1 MEKLGYIELH
11 ISGKKGA
18 FDINPDN
25 YDIRDIIIDIQHVEN
40 LLFPG
45 EKSNRPI
52 ISYRIDDG
60 SVKHIFKTGVQYII
74 GLNAILYQ
82 VILSNNI
89 DFLEPNT
96 AKAMEYFQD
105 AAIKKDISINIKT
118 SQPDTPNLIIDKT
131 TNFRRTLSTWVDS
144 EFYFYG
150 KITNAGG
157 KDKANIHL
165 VTSELGTI
173 IIQTPQSI
181 LEELE
186 NNILYKS
193 YGIRAIGRQ
202 NLETGEIES
211 GLKFLEMIDYTT
223 IINDEYLKKL
233 RKKAMNWLQNIKP
246 DEWLSEVRGGYE
258 N

>member
-173 IIQTPQSI
+173 
-181 LEELE
+181 
-186 NNILYKS
+186 
-193 YGIRAIGRQ
+193 
-202 NLETGEIES
+202 
-211 GLKFLEMIDYTT
+211 
-223 IINDEYLKKL
+223 
-233 RKKAMNWLQNIKP
+233 
-246 DEWLSEVRGGYE
+246 
-258 N
+258 